1 MWFDRLLMILEVLVL
16 LWMVRMDHRNS
27 RAIQEFLKQRE
38 LWYARRA
45 HQPKTTPTKT
55 NPTASTV
62 STTADEPSETVE
74 LLKESE
80 TEQLND

>member
-1 MWFDRLLMILEVLVL
+1 MWLDRILMILEVGIL
-16 LWMVRMDHRNS
+16 LWMLRVDTRNS

-45 HQPKTTPTKT
+45 QMKTSSKT
-55 NPTASTV
+55 NPTA
-62 STTADEPSETVE
+62 TTAPTGAAEVNETVE

-80 TEQLND
+80 TEQLDD